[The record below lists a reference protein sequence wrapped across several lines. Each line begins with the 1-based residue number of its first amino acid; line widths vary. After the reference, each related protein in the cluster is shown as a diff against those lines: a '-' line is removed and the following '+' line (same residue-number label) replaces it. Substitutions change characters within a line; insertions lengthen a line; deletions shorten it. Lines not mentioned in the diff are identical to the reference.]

1 MAPNTDT
8 VIALKTSFLRTQTR
22 ILSQPLQPTQQWLE
36 RNEDAGELSESAVR
50 QVMREGR
57 LAAQEILPVV
67 YSSCLGVLLVHGLY
81 LDTASDLSF

>member
-22 ILSQPLQPTQQWLE
+22 VLSQPLQPTQRWLE

-50 QVMREGR
+50 GVMREGR
-57 LAAQEILPVV
+57 LMSSRVV
-67 YSSCLGVLLVHGLY
+67 RLRVVPGRVAGSGTLY
-81 LDTASDLSF
+81 